1 MILGINL
8 CIKALP
14 TKIVIAILAEQLAER
29 EKGLQV
35 AAIGVHWPPYEVKI
49 SFLRGLKAVL
59 ETKSPA

>member
-14 TKIVIAILAEQLAER
+14 TKIVIAILAEQLAEG

-35 AAIGVHWPPYEVKI
+35 ASIGANWPPYEVKY
-49 SFLRGLKAVL
+49 LLKGY
-59 ETKSPA
+59 

>member
-14 TKIVIAILAEQLAER
+14 TKIVIAILAEQLAEG

-35 AAIGVHWPPYEVKI
+35 ASIGVHWPPYEVKMT
-49 SFLRGLKAVL
+49 FLRGLEAVL

>member
-14 TKIVIAILAEQLAER
+14 TKIVIAILAEQLAEG

-35 AAIGVHWPPYEVKI
+35 AAIGVHWPPYEVKMG
-49 SFLRGLKAVL
+49 FLR
-59 ETKSPA
+59 P

>member
-14 TKIVIAILAEQLAER
+14 TKIVIAILAEQLAEG
-29 EKGLQV
+29 EKGFQV
-35 AAIGVHWPPYEVKI
+35 VSIGVHWSPYEVKMT
-49 SFLRGLKAVL
+49 FLRGLEAVL